1 MNPRV
6 LKVEYK
12 GNYQLLLTFTN
23 KEVKQFDLSTYLNY
37 PIYEPL
43 KDEAFCKKLRA
54 DDGIIVWDE
63 YIDFDPDTLYLE
75 SELIFSNATI

>member
-6 LKVEYK
+6 LTVEYK
-12 GNYQLLLTFTN
+12 GDYQLLLTFTN

-43 KDEAFCKKLRA
+43 KDEAFCKKVKA

-63 YIDFDPDTLYLE
+63 YIDFDPDMLYME
-75 SELIFSNATI
+75 SKPVSPL